1 MTKLLVTGAD
11 GQLGRSLRRIFDNE
25 PQLAVTYID
34 IDRLDLTDKSAV
46 DTFFD
51 NARYD
56 IVINCAAYTAVD
68 LAEKNEVVCSHINTD
83 AVRNIA
89 EAARRHQTKVIHI
102 STDYVF
108 NGKNFMPYAENDV
121 PDPQSI
127 YGRTKLEGEAVLK
140 AYCPQS
146 IIIRTS
152 WLYSEWGNNFMKPM
166 CRLGDQKQEIGVVC
180 DQIGTPTYAHDLAA
194 AIYSI
199 ITAEQWHPGIFHF
212 SNEGVASWYDF
223 AVAIMHH
230 AHKDCRVNP
239 ITTKEYPTDARRPH
253 YSVLSKAKIKN
264 TYGLTIPHWEES
276 LRKCINNYLQL

>member
-152 WLYSEWGNNFMKPM
+152 WLYSEWGNNFMKTM

-194 AIYSI
+194 AIYAI

-230 AHKDCRVNP
+230 AHKDCHVNP

-253 YSVLSKAKIKN
+253 YSVLSKAKIK
-264 TYGLTIPHWEES
+264 TIYGLTIPHWEES